1 MHEERDVEVAASG
14 MSRRWRLLASVERG
28 ASRLQLV
35 GDGQAWE
42 AVGPDVFEAL
52 RSLRRELDAHGLR
65 VGVNGARPNA
75 WSSGM
80 QRDMGLGRMTYLCEL
95 GEFGGMPTV
104 GTLDPAPLEPTG
116 ERRPREDFYDRSHLR
131 VSRRGEPV

>member
-80 QRDMGLGRMTYLCEL
+80 QRDMGLGRMTHLCEL

-104 GTLDPAPLEPTG
+104 GTLDAAPLAEVGTVADQD
-116 ERRPREDFYDRSHLR
+116 EFHAAWLADRGNAL
-131 VSRRGEPV
+131 

>member
-1 MHEERDVEVAASG
+1 MHEERDVEVAANG
-14 MSRRWRLLASVERG
+14 VARRWRLVASVERG

-35 GDGQAWE
+35 GDDQMWE

-52 RSLRRELDAHGLR
+52 RSLRRELDAGGLR

-95 GEFGGMPTV
+95 GDSGGFPMV
-104 GTLDPAPLEPTG
+104 GTLDPAPLAEVGTVADQD
-116 ERRPREDFYDRSHLR
+116 EFHAAWLADR
-131 VSRRGEPV
+131 GNAP

>member
-1 MHEERDVEVAASG
+1 MTVHEERDVEVAASG
-14 MSRRWRLLASVERG
+14 VSRRWRLLASVERG

-35 GDGQAWE
+35 GDDQAWE

-52 RSLRRELDAHGLR
+52 RSLRRELDARGLR

-95 GEFGGMPTV
+95 GDFGGMPTV
-104 GTLDPAPLEPTG
+104 GTLDPAPLAEVGTVADQD
-116 ERRPREDFYDRSHLR
+116 EFHAEWLADR
-131 VSRRGEPV
+131 GNAP